1 MIPKASV
8 RSRKLNYSD
17 YTLRHICYLYRHFRC
32 LCVFILPFPKLLFC
46 NWLMVFAHVSTTCLL
61 WSHIRQGPGIDLPIF
76 AFLSLSFSRI
86 LSLCSAHRLLAWP
99 RCTWVRGL
107 AIKAKTGREQLCW
120 PWASL
125 KSRQSF
131 GAYLARVLPTLSALC
146 ILSVPLPGTSLRT
159 MASLRT
165 LWENRNFWMNLQRA
179 WILNHLLT
187 LTLFLWCF
195 YSFTST
201 LLAQPSSGENGGMV
215 THICHLKSEEAE
227 TGGLLEWGQPGDY
240 YGKTLLLNQQ

>member
-8 RSRKLNYSD
+8 RSRKLSYSD

-32 LCVFILPFPKLLFC
+32 PCVFILPFPKLLFC

-125 KSRQSF
+125 KSKQSF
-131 GAYLARVLPTLSALC
+131 GAYLAWLGCFPPYLPFAFYQFPFPGPPYALWQVWEHGGRTG
-146 ILSVPLPGTSLRT
+146 IFGWIFSVH
-159 MASLRT
+159 
-165 LWENRNFWMNLQRA
+165 EF
-179 WILNHLLT
+179 
-187 LTLFLWCF
+187 
-195 YSFTST
+195 
-201 LLAQPSSGENGGMV
+201 
-215 THICHLKSEEAE
+215 
-227 TGGLLEWGQPGDY
+227 
-240 YGKTLLLNQQ
+240 